1 MSSKNI
7 IRYTFIIL
15 LFMKFTSIM
24 TMGQINKINQPLEVG
39 DLKVYKLQDG
49 QTYLQVSHLL
59 GINHDE
65 AKKLVGGIDSV
76 CVPINSYLIKT
87 PNHVLLVDAGAGIN
101 TGEDTG
107 HLIEQM
113 KEVGI
118 EPNQIDIILITH
130 FHLDH
135 IGGLTTSE
143 GKPVFPNATLY
154 ISKVESD
161 YWMRDLDSIP
171 ENQRIRASKYKDI
184 LSPYV
189 STNRYRTFLP
199 NEDLGDGI
207 KALPAY
213 GHTIGHTV
221 YTFVSKGEEVW
232 CIGDLIIFEKIQF
245 KYPKVSVS
253 FDYNA
258 LMAINSHLD
267 YFRRAAKT
275 NAYIAGTHL
284 TKIVKLKTD
293 KNGFKAMPVNIY

>member
-1 MSSKNI
+1 MLRKNKICFTFTILIFMS
-7 IRYTFIIL
+7 
-15 LFMKFTSIM
+15 FTSSVA
-24 TMGQINKINQPLEVG
+24 MGQKNKNNEPLNVG

-49 QTYLQVSHLL
+49 QTYLQVSDLL

-65 AKKLVGGIDSV
+65 AKKLVGGLDSV

-87 PNHVLLVDAGAGIN
+87 PNRALLVDAGAGIN
-101 TGEDTG
+101 IGEDTG
-107 HLIEQM
+107 HLIEQL

-130 FHLDH
+130 FHFDH
-135 IGGLTTSE
+135 IGGLTTPE
-143 GKPVFPNATLY
+143 GNPVFPNATLY

-171 ENQRIRASKYKDI
+171 ENQRIRASKYKVI

-199 NEDLGDGI
+199 NDDLGDGI
-207 KALPAY
+207 KALPSY

-221 YTFVSKGEEVW
+221 YTTLSKGEEIW
-232 CIGDLIIFEKIQF
+232 FIGDLLHFEKIQF
-245 KYPKVSVS
+245 KYPRVSVS

-258 LMAINSHLD
+258 QMAIDSRLN
-267 YFRRAAKT
+267 YFKRAAKA
-275 NAYIAGTHL
+275 NAYVAGTHL

-293 KNGFKAMPVNIY
+293 KKGFKSMPVNTY

>member
-1 MSSKNI
+1 
-7 IRYTFIIL
+7 
-15 LFMKFTSIM
+15 
-24 TMGQINKINQPLEVG
+24 MGQINQALEVG
-39 DLKVYKLQDG
+39 DLRIFKLQDG
-49 QTYLQVSHLL
+49 QNYLQVSDLS

-87 PNHVLLVDAGAGIN
+87 QNHILLVDAGAGIN

-130 FHLDH
+130 FHFDH

-143 GKPVFPNATLY
+143 GKPVFPIATLY
-154 ISKVESD
+154 ISKAESD

-189 STNRYRTFLP
+189 STNRYRTFLL
-199 NEDLGDGI
+199 NENLGDGI

-221 YTFVSKGEEVW
+221 YTFISKGEELW
-232 CIGDLIIFEKIQF
+232 FIGDLIHFEKIQF

-258 LMAINSHLD
+258 QMAIDSRLE
-267 YFRRAAKT
+267 YFRRAAKS
-275 NAYIAGTHL
+275 NAFVAGTHL

-293 KNGFKAMPVNIY
+293 KNGFEAMPVNIYETICFNKNKCCNKNQSD